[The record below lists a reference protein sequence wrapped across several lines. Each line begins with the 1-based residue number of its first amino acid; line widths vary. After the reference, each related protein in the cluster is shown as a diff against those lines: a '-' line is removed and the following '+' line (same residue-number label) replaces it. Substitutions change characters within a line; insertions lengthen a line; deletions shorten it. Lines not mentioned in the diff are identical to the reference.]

1 MLSEGV
7 LKGVKKEGLWVYW
20 DKDGHKEL
28 EETYNLGDLIS
39 VKEGFEDSSSSEWI
53 LNAFFDNNMIKYIKL
68 SALNISVVSLVGSV
82 IWLVMDYNEGNEINL
97 YLVGFILFIII
108 ILSLLFKD
116 VWNTYDELN
125 RLENPKDLRNK

>member
-1 MLSEGV
+1 
-7 LKGVKKEGLWVYW
+7 
-20 DKDGHKEL
+20 
-28 EETYNLGDLIS
+28 
-39 VKEGFEDSSSSEWI
+39 
-53 LNAFFDNNMIKYIKL
+53 MIKYIKL

-97 YLVGFILFIII
+97 FLVGFIFFMII

-125 RLENPKDLRNK
+125 RLGNPKDLRNK